1 MRSQINKVGPKAK
14 MLNGNPGGIAGRIA
28 RTCRRLGIAVAGV
41 HSDADARALHVRAI
55 GESFRLG
62 GPAPADSYLNIGAV
76 VEAAKQAGADA
87 VHPGY
92 GFLSED
98 PALARAVEAAGL
110 TFIGPTPET
119 LALLGRKDSAKVL
132 AAKAGVP
139 VVPGTPEASDDPD
152 KVAAMLRALG
162 FPVML
167 KAAGGGGGRG
177 MRAIVSDDELDE
189 AIRSAMR
196 EAKGAFGVSAL
207 IGERHIAPARHV
219 EVQIAGDGMGD
230 VVHLWERE
238 CTLQRRHQKVIE
250 EAPAAPLPP
259 AVRDALL
266 AEAVALG
273 RALSLRNLATV
284 EFLVAGNE
292 HYFLEVNPRLQVEH
306 PVTEVVTGRDL
317 VELQIFI
324 AEHGA
329 LPFGQDEIAC
339 AGHAVEARLC
349 AENPARNFAPST
361 GTVDRL
367 ELPADQARIEAG
379 IESGDEITPYYDSM
393 IAKIVTRGETR
404 DAAFDAMQCA
414 LGATVVHGVET
425 NLALLDRLVG
435 LEHTRAGTFATGLL
449 DTLAPEP
456 AAEVCNVDLAI
467 AAAAWLKAQR
477 ELAGA
482 SPWSSW
488 SGFSGWQLGAGL
500 SDSPVLCVRSGDAE
514 KAVRIGPVSPQGTLL
529 IGLDGEVFTI
539 ALERL
544 AGGKMR
550 IGVGARILTAS
561 VTVAGR
567 HVSLDK
573 PTGSISADVEPALNT
588 DAGAVGAGGTL
599 EAPLTGTLVAIN
611 VSVGERVETGDV
623 IAVLE
628 SMKMEI
634 RVAAPSAGIVSLINH
649 AAGDMVER
657 GALLAEITPDG
668 EGLAT

>member
-1 MRSQINKVGPKAK
+1 MTKKIDKI
-14 MLNGNPGGIAGRIA
+14 LIANRGEIACRIA

-41 HSDADARALHVRAI
+41 HSDADARALHVRTI

-62 GPAPADSYLNIGAV
+62 GAAPADSYLNIGAIV
-76 VEAAKQAGADA
+76 DAAEQAGADA

-110 TFIGPTPET
+110 AFIGPTPET
-119 LALLGRKDSAKVL
+119 LALLGRKDSAKAI

-139 VVPGTPEASDDPD
+139 VIPGTPEASDDAD
-152 KVAAMLRALG
+152 KVAAMVRALG

-177 MRAIVSDDELDE
+177 MRVIGSDDGLDE

-196 EAKGAFGVSAL
+196 EAKGAFGVAAL
-207 IGERHIAPARHV
+207 IGERHIAQARHV
-219 EVQIAGDGMGD
+219 EVQIAGDGLGN

-259 AVRDALL
+259 AVREALL
-266 AEAVALG
+266 GEAVAIG
-273 RALSLRNLATV
+273 RAISLRNLATV
-284 EFLVAGNE
+284 EFLVAGDA

-306 PVTEVVTGRDL
+306 PVTEMVTGRDL

-324 AEHGA
+324 AAHDA
-329 LPFGQDEIAC
+329 LPFGQDEISC

-361 GTVDRL
+361 GMVDRL
-367 ELPADQARIEAG
+367 DLPADLARIEAG
-379 IESGDEITPYYDSM
+379 IELGDEITPHYDSM

-404 DAAFDAMQCA
+404 DAAFDAVQRA
-414 LGATVVHGVET
+414 LAATVVHGLET
-425 NLALLDRLVG
+425 NLVLLNRLVG
-435 LEHTRAGTFATGLL
+435 LEQTRAGTFSTGLV
-449 DTLAPEP
+449 DTLTFETATRVGN
-456 AAEVCNVDLAI
+456 ADLAI

-477 ELAGA
+477 QVLSASVWGA
-482 SPWSSW
+482 WN
-488 SGFSGWQLGAGL
+488 GFSGWQLGAGL
-500 SDSPVLCVRSGDAE
+500 SDSPVLRVRSGDTE
-514 KAVRIGPVSPQGTLL
+514 KAVRIGPVSPQGAIP
-529 IGLDGEVFTI
+529 IGLDGEVFAV

-544 AGGKMR
+544 ADGKMR
-550 IGVGARILTAS
+550 IAIGERVLIAD
-561 VTVAGR
+561 VTVAGGN
-567 HVSLDK
+567 VSLDE
-573 PTGSISADVEPALNT
+573 PVGHIRAEAEPALNT
-588 DAGAVGAGGTL
+588 DAGAVAGGGTL
-599 EAPLTGTLVAIN
+599 EAPLMGTLVAIN
-611 VSVGERVETGDV
+611 VSVGDRVEAGDV

-634 RVAAPSAGIVSLINH
+634 RVPAPSAGVVSLINH

-668 EGLAT
+668 EGVAA